1 KTNSQASSI
10 APSLKYCPNEKLPS
24 ISKKVRWKVSSPTSS
39 MSGVR
44 KHFCAV
50 VRSGAGG
57 CSRPRKN
64 GINGCI
70 PALFRSVEWSQSGGT
85 SEAEGCRVCP
95 FASKNERK
103 PSRSS
108 AVVRTRVI
116 VRVALSDE
124 LADEATL
131 DVP

>member
-1 KTNSQASSI
+1 
-10 APSLKYCPNEKLPS
+10 
-24 ISKKVRWKVSSPTSS
+24 

-131 DVP
+131 DVPGKPPGFPEPLPPVRWRGQALRAGRRLAVP